1 MGHNG
6 HASGGCITTCLIDGI
21 IERKSLSAFGLEM
34 NAIKVANN
42 IRTTSPAMKLLS
54 SSCFNTVL
62 P

>member
-1 MGHNG
+1 MGNHG
-6 HASGGCITTCLIDGI
+6 HASGGRISTRLIDGI
-21 IERKSLSAFGLEM
+21 IERKSFNTLCFEM
-34 NAIKVANN
+34 HAIKVANN